1 MWQTARLPFL
11 RVAVWG
17 CQGGEWL
24 CPRDNPLTSF
34 VILDSLNE
42 AVAAFQPFTVT
53 DGAELVQKN
62 CMWLLQ
68 ASSDSF
74 LDFVHCFFNLDCV
87 SVLAFFP
94 SNKLV
99 LPVIFQFSLLL
110 VRPGCHECPDVT
122 CSLTIA
128 SLWSWAEVRFGDRR
142 PLYSHLLTSPN

>member
-1 MWQTARLPFL
+1 MRQTARLPFL

-17 CQGGEWL
+17 CQGREWL
-24 CPRDNPLTSF
+24 CLRDNRLASF

-68 ASSDSF
+68 ASDYFFGFSPLLF
-74 LDFVHCFFNLDCV
+74 HLHCIYV
-87 SVLAFFP
+87 QAFFFC
-94 SNKLV
+94 NKLV

-110 VRPGCHECPDVT
+110 VQPGCHECPDVT